1 MRTRTQ
7 GESEE
12 GRTSVGSGCGS
23 GRSGRAC
30 RRTRRRRTWSTRWF
44 RRPSSAPGRRAVC
57 VDWVKLAADR
67 EKRSVQW
74 WQCRQ
79 EVCSSASRTYIAALN
94 TGAIEGEMSTDAQ
107 RDEIGR
113 WSPLPS
119 RRPGVRSPVELPGS
133 AGRRPT
139 CPPCDTRADVRGK
152 EKGVATVAGSV
163 PVTW

>member
-1 MRTRTQ
+1 
-7 GESEE
+7 
-12 GRTSVGSGCGS
+12 
-23 GRSGRAC
+23 
-30 RRTRRRRTWSTRWF
+30 
-44 RRPSSAPGRRAVC
+44 

-79 EVCSSASRTYIAALN
+79 EVRSSASRTYIAALN

-152 EKGVATVAGSV
+152 EKGVAPVAGSV